1 MPVDKSSLGKCISS
15 FHVDFLDK
23 CYCYSL
29 FIFRHKKLLVF
40 CYMCFQFVKLLQVFR
55 KSNPLRKGFIEI
67 LLKLTLVK
75 LLTFR
80 RMSFDQF
87 INDSIPI
94 I

>member
-1 MPVDKSSLGKCISS
+1 
-15 FHVDFLDK
+15 
-23 CYCYSL
+23 
-29 FIFRHKKLLVF
+29 
-40 CYMCFQFVKLLQVFR
+40 MCFQIVKLLQVSR

>member
-1 MPVDKSSLGKCISS
+1 MNPEESIVDKVQSVYYDKKGKYYAKR
-15 FHVDFLDK
+15 LDQAN
-23 CYCYSL
+23 
-29 FIFRHKKLLVF
+29 KKLE
-40 CYMCFQFVKLLQVFR
+40 KLQ
-55 KSNPLRKGFIEI
+55 RKGFIEI
-67 LLKLTLVK
+67 LLKQILVK